1 MKQILNFFLDDVAG
15 DMDRVTVPEKPSH
28 NIFQSDSEADSTEMA
43 EKIWERAIR
52 KFGQG
57 PATKDQETS
66 SKSGE
71 F

>member
-1 MKQILNFFLDDVAG
+1 MNQILNFFLDETAD
-15 DMDRVTVPEKPSH
+15 DMDRVRVPEKTSH
-28 NIFQSDSEADSTEMA
+28 NIFQSDTEADSTEMA
-43 EKIWERAIR
+43 EKIWERASR